1 MGFKP
6 MTSGTG
12 ILRSIQLS
20 YGALYDNPCALTY
33 AAQGKIG
40 CKFTKNIQYTCIKAQ
55 K

>member
-20 YGALYDNPCALTY
+20 YGAYYACAQFAWRTREI
-33 AAQGKIG
+33 GRKVIKI
-40 CKFTKNIQYTCIKAQ
+40 NSHTCIKAQ